1 MAHAGLT
8 EIDAGTDTA
17 FTNGQSVETSAGAEG
32 EGEVSIPNADVG
44 DGAANAAAGKQ
55 WDSAHE
61 GNDMAASQEW
71 VEVQKP
77 ADTPQTETAP
87 NAAPAAP
94 TSQSWADDHPE
105 PTPEVRVTH
114 HYCRQRL
121 DVPKLT

>member
-17 FTNGQSVETSAGAEG
+17 FTNGHTNEASAEAEG

-44 DGAANAAAGKQ
+44 DSAANAAAEKQ

-61 GNDMAASQEW
+61 GNDMVVSQEW

-77 ADTPQTETAP
+77 VETPQTETAP
-87 NAAPAAP
+87 NAGPAAP
-94 TSQSWADDHPE
+94 ASQSWADDHPD
-105 PTPEVRVTH
+105 PTPEVRVAH
-114 HYCRQRL
+114 HCYVWCFDML
-121 DVPKLT
+121 KLT